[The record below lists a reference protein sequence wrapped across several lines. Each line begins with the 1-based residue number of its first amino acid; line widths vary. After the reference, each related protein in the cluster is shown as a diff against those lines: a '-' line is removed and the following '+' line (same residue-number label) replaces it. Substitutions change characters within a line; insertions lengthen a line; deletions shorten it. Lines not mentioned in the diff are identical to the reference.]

1 MASVQDVTGSPGDLW
16 DTEDDTRVALRHE
29 VETLQGQVERLTAEV
44 RLGSAIKEFHSITV
58 PKELTI
64 TRSSQSAESRA
75 YYSQGNNYKH
85 AGFCVKR
92 SRQGWPRG
100 TSNFYDRFF
109 DFIISIELPWIST
122 APGSKG
128 KASGTTTIRTRQI
141 EVFES

>member
-64 TRSSQSAESRA
+64 TRSSQSAES
-75 YYSQGNNYKH
+75 
-85 AGFCVKR
+85 
-92 SRQGWPRG
+92 
-100 TSNFYDRFF
+100 
-109 DFIISIELPWIST
+109 
-122 APGSKG
+122 
-128 KASGTTTIRTRQI
+128 
-141 EVFES
+141 